1 MPAPDASAASR
12 TAFHWQGLDRH
23 GRPQSGVLAAGDAA
37 LARALLRR
45 QGIRVAR
52 IRAAD
57 GLASMA
63 GDGASG
69 RRPRSAQGLSPG
81 AAHGRIPEKQVVLFT
96 RQLATML
103 QAGLPLLQALDIAI
117 RGAGATAMAAL
128 LRAIRNDVSQGESLH
143 AALGHHP
150 RHFDALFCNLV
161 RAAEEAGMLDTMLE
175 RIAGYREKSLAL
187 KGKVRSALAYPCAVM
202 LVAVVVTL
210 VIMLWVVPA
219 FEQMFHNFGAELPLL
234 TRIVMQVSRLLAQW
248 WPWLLAAI
256 GMLGAAGL
264 HAWRRSP
271 GMRAATQ
278 RASLRLPVFGQ
289 LLRKA
294 AIARWSRTFGT
305 LFSAGIALVD
315 ALETVAGAAGNIAY
329 ADASLAIR
337 DAVRNGASL
346 HAAMEQTGVFPDLAV
361 QMAAVGEEAGALDAM
376 LGKIADMNER
386 EVDDAVAALTSL
398 MEPIIMVVLGI
409 LIGGLVIAMYLP
421 IFRMGSVV

>member
-1 MPAPDASAASR
+1 MPAPDAASR
-12 TAFHWQGLDRH
+12 PSFHWQGLDRQ
-23 GRPQSGVLAAGDAA
+23 GRPQSGVLAADDAA

-52 IRAAD
+52 IRAIEAQSKP
-57 GLASMA
+57 GRHPSA
-63 GDGASG
+63 GST
-69 RRPRSAQGLSPG
+69 R
-81 AAHGRIPEKQVVLFT
+81 GRIPEKQIVLFT

-117 RGAGATAMAAL
+117 RGAGATPMAAL
-128 LRAIRNDVSQGESLH
+128 LQAIRNDVAQGESLH
-143 AALGHHP
+143 AALGRHP

-161 RAAEEAGMLDTMLE
+161 RAAEAAGMLDTMLE

-187 KGKVRSALAYPCAVM
+187 KGKIRSALAYPCAVV
-202 LVAVVVTL
+202 LVAAVVTL

-219 FEQMFHNFGAELPLL
+219 FEQMFHNFGAELPLPTL
-234 TRIVMQVSRLLAQW
+234 IVMRISHLLAQW
-248 WPWLLAAI
+248 WPWILAALAV
-256 GMLGAAGL
+256 LGIAAR
-264 HAWRRSP
+264 HTWRRSP
-271 GMRAATQ
+271 GMRAAAQ
-278 RASLRLPVFGQ
+278 RASLRLPLFGP
-289 LLRKA
+289 LLRQA

-305 LFSAGIALVD
+305 LFGAGIALVD
-315 ALETVAGAAGNIAY
+315 ALETVAGAAGNIVY

-376 LGKIADMNER
+376 LGKIADLNER
-386 EVDDAVAALTSL
+386 EVDDAVATLTSL
-398 MEPIIMVVLGI
+398 MEPIIMAVLGI

-421 IFRMGSVV
+421 VFRMGSVV

>member
-1 MPAPDASAASR
+1 MPAPDASGASLPASR
-12 TAFHWQGLDRH
+12 SAFHWQGLDRH
-23 GRPQSGVLAAGDAA
+23 GRAQSGVLAASDAA

-57 GLASMA
+57 SAA
-63 GDGASG
+63 AE
-69 RRPRSAQGLSPG
+69 RRPRAAQGPFPG
-81 AAHGRIPEKQVVLFT
+81 STRGHIPEKQVVLFT

-117 RGAGATAMAAL
+117 RGAGATPMAAL

-143 AALGHHP
+143 AALGRHP
-150 RHFDALFCNLV
+150 RHFDTLSCNLV
-161 RAAEEAGMLDTMLE
+161 RAAAEAGMLDTMLE

-219 FEQMFHNFGAELPLL
+219 FEQMFRNFGAELPLL

-264 HAWRRSP
+264 HAWRRWP
-271 GMRAATQ
+271 GMRAAAQ
-278 RASLRLPVFGQ
+278 RASLRLPVFGP

-305 LFSAGIALVD
+305 LFGAGIALVD
-315 ALETVAGAAGNIAY
+315 ALETVAGAAGNVVY

-346 HAAMEQTGVFPDLAV
+346 HAAMEQTGVFPDLTV

-376 LGKIADMNER
+376 LGKIADLNER

-398 MEPIIMVVLGI
+398 MEPIIMAVLGI
-409 LIGGLVIAMYLP
+409 LIGGLVVAMYLP